1 MATRIPN
8 LQVTQVV
15 DGDSIK
21 ISLNGKTES
30 LRLICVDT
38 EESHS
43 SSSKPVTAAGKAALE
58 MAKKYFATADG
69 KLAQIDI
76 EFDTDDAVEVALQ
89 KHRDNYG
96 RLLCYVHKDGENYNL
111 KLIQEG

>member
-8 LQVTQVV
+8 LQVTKVV

-21 ISLNGKTES
+21 ISLKGKTES

-43 SSSKPVTAAGKAALE
+43 GGSKPVTAAGKAASE
-58 MAKKYFATADG
+58 MTCS
-69 KLAQIDI
+69 
-76 EFDTDDAVEVALQ
+76 
-89 KHRDNYG
+89 N
-96 RLLCYVHKDGENYNL
+96 
-111 KLIQEG
+111 